1 MESPAGLSDSPV
13 FASVSQFK
21 PSSLLEISPQSLDII
36 HSPPEASLHPTIP
49 TPSPGSSK
57 PPLVPSEDSFQEAEP
72 SLTGEEEVEEEEEEE
87 VLMNC
92 ICGDNSLDLLSVM
105 CTYCGYGFHAAC
117 CGLDDEGRNSVSVI

>member
-1 MESPAGLSDSPV
+1 MESKL

-36 HSPPEASLHPTIP
+36 HSPPEASLDPTIS

-57 PPLVPSEDSFQEAEP
+57 PPLLPSEDSYQEAEP
-72 SLTGEEEVEEEEEEE
+72 SLSGEEEVEEEEEEE
-87 VLMNC
+87 EVFMNC

-117 CGLDDEGRNSVSVI
+117 CGLDDEVRNSVSVI